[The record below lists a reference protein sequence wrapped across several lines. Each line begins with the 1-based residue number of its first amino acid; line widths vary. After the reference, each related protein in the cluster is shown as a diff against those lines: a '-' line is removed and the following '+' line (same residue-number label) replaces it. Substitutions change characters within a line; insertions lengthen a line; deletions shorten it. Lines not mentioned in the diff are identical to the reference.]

1 MMNEIKCPH
10 CNKVFKIDEAGYA
23 DILKQ
28 IRNHE
33 FDKELHARLATA
45 ENEKENAIKLAQA
58 NAKNELQS
66 NLTQKDAEIAKLK
79 ATIDASE
86 IENKLSITEAV
97 NRVEKERSNL
107 ANQLQMKD
115 SEKQLVV
122 SSLKEQYQTELK
134 SKDEMIAYY
143 KDFKTKLSTKMIG
156 ESLELFCETE
166 FNKLRAT
173 AFQSAYF
180 EKDNDS
186 TTGSKGDYI
195 YREVDDSGNEIVSIM
210 FEMKNESDE
219 TATKKK
225 NEDFLAELHKDRSEK
240 KCEYAVLV
248 TLLESDSELYNTG
261 IVDVSHRFEK
271 MYVIRP
277 QFFIPMITVLRNTAL
292 NAMKYKSELALVKAQ
307 NIDITNFE
315 QSLESAKDSFARN
328 YQLAGKKFATAIE
341 GIEKTIKQLEKT
353 KEALLSSENNFRLA
367 NDKLQQTTVKR
378 LTKGNPTMTA
388 RFDELADS

>member
-1 MMNEIKCPH
+1 MNEIKCPH